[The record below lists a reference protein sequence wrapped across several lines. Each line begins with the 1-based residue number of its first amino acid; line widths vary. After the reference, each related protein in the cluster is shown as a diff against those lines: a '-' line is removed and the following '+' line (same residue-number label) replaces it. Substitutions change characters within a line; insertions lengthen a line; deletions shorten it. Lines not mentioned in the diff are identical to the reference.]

1 MDSPPYGPANPHPLS
16 TRRTELVWEGKYDA
30 HGNRREVAAPTLP
43 LQKIE
48 TIDEPRDRALAQG
61 GLFDTA
67 TAHRD
72 DFRNALIWG
81 DNKLVVASLLAEY
94 RGAIDLIYI
103 DPPFDVGADFTM
115 KLEVGEEGQT
125 IQKEQSILEMV
136 AYRDMW
142 GRGVDSYVHFIAER
156 LSLMR
161 DLLSDRGSIY
171 VHVGIQVNHYM
182 RMIMEEIFGKEN
194 MVSEIVWAYGTPS
207 GGRAAGTKAV
217 KVHEYLL
224 HFSKNYSNRIEN
236 KIYLPYN
243 NKYIE
248 ERFLYID
255 KDGRRYRTRKRPN
268 GEVQKQY
275 LDESPGVPLSTVWS
289 DIKQTYALHLAH
301 RAAEE
306 VGYPTQKP
314 EALLERIIKASS
326 HEDSL
331 VADFFCG
338 SGTTLAVAEK
348 LGRRWI
354 GADLGRFAVHTA
366 RKRLIGVQRDLH
378 ADAKPYR
385 SFDVYNMGRYER
397 QWWQAEALR
406 GADAGHRAFVLECF
420 GAAPL
425 ESPASPLLHGL
436 RAGAVVHVDGIDS
449 LFTQAE
455 LRDVAVAVAAMGGRV
470 VHCLAWDFEM
480 NLKQTA
486 AAVEAETGVV
496 AKLHRIPR
504 EIMER
509 NRGTAIPPFFEL
521 AALEATAVVRTGGKV
536 DVRLDSFIPALA
548 EVPGVELDALH
559 ERAVRHGFDFIDFW
573 AVDFDWR
580 EGAPFHHHWQE
591 YRTRKDRAL
600 RTVSD
605 VGHVYAGPP
614 GPRTICVKVV
624 DVFGCDTSITVEA
637 GA

>member
-1 MDSPPYGPANPHPLS
+1 MDSPAYGPANPHPLS

-30 HGNRREVAAPTLP
+30 HGNRREVTAPTLP

-115 KLEVGEEGQT
+115 KLEVGEDKDT

-142 GRGVDSYVHFIAER
+142 GRGVDSYIHTMAER

-171 VHVGIQVNHYM
+171 VHCDYRVNAYM
-182 RMIMEEIFGKEN
+182 RMILDEVFGGDNFRNDIIWWYLWGGRGRDSWNKKHDNIFFYSKTDNFIFNYRDVLDDQQLITESAKNRVKYAGALVNHREGKE
-194 MVSEIVWAYGTPS
+194 
-207 GGRAAGTKAV
+207 
-217 KVHEYLL
+217 
-224 HFSKNYSNRIEN
+224 
-236 KIYLPYN
+236 
-243 NKYIE
+243 
-248 ERFLYID
+248 
-255 KDGRRYRTRKRPN
+255 KD
-268 GEVQKQY
+268 
-275 LDESPGVPLSTVWS
+275 VPLGKVLPS
-289 DIKQTYALHLAH
+289 DTWYIATINAMS
-301 RAAEE
+301 AERLN
-306 VGYPTQKP
+306 YPTQKP

-326 HEDSL
+326 NEDSL

-378 ADAKPYR
+378 GDAKPYR

-397 QWWQAEALR
+397 QWWQKEALK
-406 GADAGHRAFVLECF
+406 GADAGHRAFVLGVLWRRAAGQPRKPLAPRAARRGGGACGRDRQPVHAC
-420 GAAPL
+420 GAARC
-425 ESPASPLLHGL
+425 GRGRGGDG
-436 RAGAVVHVDGIDS
+436 RARGA
-449 LFTQAE
+449 L
-455 LRDVAVAVAAMGGRV
+455 
-470 VHCLAWDFEM
+470 
-480 NLKQTA
+480 
-486 AAVEAETGVV
+486 
-496 AKLHRIPR
+496 
-504 EIMER
+504 
-509 NRGTAIPPFFEL
+509 
-521 AALEATAVVRTGGKV
+521 
-536 DVRLDSFIPALA
+536 
-548 EVPGVELDALH
+548 PGV
-559 ERAVRHGFDFIDFW
+559 GF
-573 AVDFDWR
+573 
-580 EGAPFHHHWQE
+580 
-591 YRTRKDRAL
+591 
-600 RTVSD
+600 
-605 VGHVYAGPP
+605 
-614 GPRTICVKVV
+614 
-624 DVFGCDTSITVEA
+624 
-637 GA
+637 

>member
-1 MDSPPYGPANPHPLS
+1 LKATSKKFH
-16 TRRTELVWEGKYDA
+16 
-30 HGNRREVAAPTLP
+30 
-43 LQKIE
+43 QKH
-48 TIDEPRDRALAQG
+48 DV
-61 GLFDTA
+61 LFCYS
-67 TAHRD
+67 
-72 DFRNALIWG
+72 
-81 DNKLVVASLLAEY
+81 K
-94 RGAIDLIYI
+94 
-103 DPPFDVGADFTM
+103 
-115 KLEVGEEGQT
+115 
-125 IQKEQSILEMV
+125 
-136 AYRDMW
+136 
-142 GRGVDSYVHFIAER
+142 
-156 LSLMR
+156 
-161 DLLSDRGSIY
+161 
-171 VHVGIQVNHYM
+171 
-182 RMIMEEIFGKEN
+182 
-194 MVSEIVWAYGTPS
+194 SE
-207 GGRAAGTKAV
+207 
-217 KVHEYLL
+217 
-224 HFSKNYSNRIEN
+224 
-236 KIYLPYN
+236 
-243 NKYIE
+243 KYIYNGFTE
-248 ERFLYID
+248 ELKGGDTGKRRLYKFDSKEKKAKPVYDD
-255 KDGRRYRTRKRPN
+255 KGNPVYFSVDGIKASSVWNVPILQGRS
-268 GEVQKQY
+268 
-275 LDESPGVPLSTVWS
+275 ESVN
-289 DIKQTYALHLAH
+289 
-301 RAAEE
+301 
-306 VGYPTQKP
+306 YPTQKP

-326 HEDSL
+326 NEDSL

-397 QWWQAEALR
+397 QWWQAEALK

-425 ESPASPLLHGL
+425 DNPASPLLHGL

-449 LFTQAE
+449 LFTHAE
-455 LRDVAVAVAAMGGRV
+455 LRDVAGAVAAMGGRV

-521 AALEATAVVRTGGKV
+521 AALEATAVVRAGGKV

-580 EGAPFHHHWQE
+580 EGKPFHHHWQE

-605 VGHVYAGPP
+605 VGHVYADTGPH
-614 GPRTICVKVV
+614 TICVKVV